1 MICNIMD
8 IRILKI
14 AKKYRL
20 DYTRYADDLTFST
33 NEKYFMENWEDFM
46 KNLKKEVE
54 RAGFHLNEKKTR
66 ISYEDSRQE
75 VTGVIVN

>member
-8 IRILKI
+8 IRIIKI

-33 NEKYFMENWEDFM
+33 NNKYFLNNYDKFLEDI
-46 KNLKKEVE
+46 KNVIHRSGFELNPKKHVY
-54 RAGFHLNEKKTR
+54 FFLIPDKK
-66 ISYEDSRQE
+66 SL
-75 VTGVIVN
+75 V

>member
-33 NEKYFMENWEDFM
+33 NNKYFLNDYDKFLEDI
-46 KNLKKEVE
+46 KNIDLD
-54 RAGFHLNEKKTR
+54 LN
-66 ISYEDSRQE
+66 
-75 VTGVIVN
+75 